1 MHCNIKKRLIIKR
14 RQSFIVVPNLDPS
27 PSQSVFTVSLTD
39 QRLVPRDSPTCNPF
53 PNILTCTST
62 EEASTYSLACTALF
76 DSLWIYQT
84 IDYEKILFRQA
95 IMLDANLRKSRNPEG
110 ALLAPGISRGHLLTI
125 SLNRLRE
132 RMITLGLTK
141 Q

>member
-1 MHCNIKKRLIIKR
+1 M
-14 RQSFIVVPNLDPS
+14 
-27 PSQSVFTVSLTD
+27 
-39 QRLVPRDSPTCNPF
+39 PTCNPFPLLLLLLF

-95 IMLDANLRKSRNPEG
+95 IIFDANLRKARNPEG
-110 ALLAPGISRGHLLTI
+110 ALLDPGFRADSYLRSRSTA
-125 SLNRLRE
+125 
-132 RMITLGLTK
+132 
-141 Q
+141 

>member
-1 MHCNIKKRLIIKR
+1 MHCNIKKTINNQKKTVFHRRTKLRPFTFPKRL
-14 RQSFIVVPNLDPS
+14 
-27 PSQSVFTVSLTD
+27 VSLTD

-95 IMLDANLRKSRNPEG
+95 IMHDANLRKSRNPEG

-125 SLNRLRE
+125 SLNHLRE